1 MITSRCQM
9 CGQPKDADQIMREF
23 REGAEGLCPS
33 CVARRSELQEYV
45 VRQNAAIAE
54 ENAKREAMGEKLLPT
69 LDASSVIREGMKSR
83 VMPTMGHIDPRTG
96 FNPGFV
102 DPRYTGLGMGA
113 KLPPNAIPLPPALAP
128 EVPPGA
134 AQ

>member
-23 REGAEGLCPS
+23 REGAEGLCPNCTS
-33 CVARRSELQEYV
+33 RKNELREYV
-45 VRQNAAIAE
+45 VRTNKDIEE
-54 ENAKREAMGEKLLPT
+54 ENVKRSERGEAPLPF

-83 VMPTMGHIDPRTG
+83 VMPTMDHMDPRTG

-113 KLPPNAIPLPPALAP
+113 KLPPNAIPLGSAPDLPPA
-128 EVPPGA
+128 GA
-134 AQ
+134 Q